1 MEIDILDL
9 QGEPVDTG
17 LVRLAAQAVARGRAP
32 EGGRAVVALADDA
45 RVTELNRAHRGL
57 DRPTDVL
64 AYEGDEDDP
73 GYAGDVVIS
82 VQTADRQAREA
93 GRPLDHEV
101 AWLAAHGVLHLL
113 GHDDVTDEERAE
125 MVRLQDAALEEALS
139 GKGQVGP

>member
-17 LVRLAAQAVARGRAP
+17 LVRLAAQAAARGRPP
-32 EGGRAVVALADDA
+32 EGRRAVVALADDA
-45 RVTELNRAHRGL
+45 RMTELNRAHRGL

-93 GRPLDHEV
+93 GRPLGHEV

-139 GKGQVGP
+139 GRGQVGP